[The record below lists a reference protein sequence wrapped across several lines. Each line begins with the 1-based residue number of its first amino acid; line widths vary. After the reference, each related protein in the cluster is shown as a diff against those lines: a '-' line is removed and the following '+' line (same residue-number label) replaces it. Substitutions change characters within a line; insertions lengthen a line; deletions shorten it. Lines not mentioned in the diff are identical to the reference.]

1 MTINNS
7 APMTTYF
14 VLNKKDRSGNIQPR
28 PFQPVFEELKRQ
40 ETEEAKLR
48 QSNLLKGGNLLNLV
62 PLLPKDNPLMQ
73 LFTSNTSKSMPT
85 ESVDISV
92 PTKINNDGSIASA
105 SARNSA
111 PQNKIINE
119 QATKASEVVSE
130 SHQVLKSF
138 QRQTRS
144 RTCQLL

>member
-48 QSNLLKGGNLLNLV
+48 QSNLLKGGNLL
-62 PLLPKDNPLMQ
+62 NPLMQ